1 MKKVDLLIQNGW
13 VYLTYRQC
21 FKKMDIAVVGERIYD
36 ISPASCYEADQIV
49 DAEGKYVIP
58 GLIDIHMHIESS
70 MTYPEEFS
78 RAVLPWG
85 VTTVVADPHEI
96 VNVFGISGMNC
107 FMDQKTE
114 LDIYYGI
121 PSSVPSTGSE
131 YETSGGEIG
140 EEEVKELLKDS
151 RVLCLGEVMNASD
164 ILSKE
169 DTRIKRIIRLCQ
181 NADRMIR
188 IEGHCPSL
196 TGEELSGFIRGG
208 VDADHTQQSP
218 ESVLEKT
225 DLGMFLELQEK
236 SLTPQVVKTVC
247 SYNLYE
253 NIALVTDDIMPDQ
266 LIKGHLNRNLS
277 LAVSHGMPPEKAI
290 YCATFTPARRMG
302 LNDRGMIAPGKQADL
317 LILNDL
323 TEFVPFSVYKSGKQ
337 IEPKASTKSKVSTN
351 AVKFPDHYYQSVN
364 CRMALFSDF
373 RLNRCKIKNGTALVH
388 VMQIQKFGTR
398 SVHKKRLVP
407 VRDGCLCWKEA
418 GLCLMTVWER
428 YGKTGAVSYGL
439 VEGGFSASGAVATT
453 WSHDSHNLMV
463 LGNSEKDMVLAQNH
477 VVHLQGGYVTA
488 RDGKITAAAP
498 LPVGGILSDQGM
510 DVLSNDLKAVR
521 DEVESMG
528 YCNNNVIMSL
538 STLTL
543 LVSPELK
550 LSDKGLFDVRTKKEV
565 SLVEKYVSEKEKG

>member
-21 FKKMDIAVVGERIYD
+21 FKKMDIAVAGETIYE

-49 DAEGKYVIP
+49 DAEGNYVIP

-70 MTYPEEFS
+70 MTYPKEFS

-96 VNVFGISGMNC
+96 VNVFGISGMNY
-107 FMDQKTE
+107 FMDQKTD

-121 PSSVPSTGSE
+121 PSSVPSTGNE
-131 YETSGGEIG
+131 YETTGGEIG
-140 EEEVKELLKDS
+140 EKEVIELLKDS

-181 NADRMIR
+181 DAGRMIR

-196 TGEELSGFIRGG
+196 TGEELAGFIRGG
-208 VDADHTQQSP
+208 VDADHTQQTP

-236 SLTPQVVKTVC
+236 SLTPQVVNTVV

-253 NIALVTDDIMPDQ
+253 NVALVTDDMMPDQ

-277 LAVSHGMPPEKAI
+277 LAVSRGMPPEKAI
-290 YCATFTPARRMG
+290 YCATYTPARRMG
-302 LNDRGMIAPGKQADL
+302 LNDRGMIAPGKRADL
-317 LILNDL
+317 VILNNLSD
-323 TEFVPFSVYKSGKQ
+323 FVPLAVYKSGRLVEKKESQ
-337 IEPKASTKSKVSTN
+337 KPVQ
-351 AVKFPDHYYQSVN
+351 FPDHFYQSVN
-364 CRMALFSDF
+364 CRLAVFSDF
-373 RLNRCKIKNGTALVH
+373 MLNRCKIKNGTALVH
-388 VMQIQKFGTR
+388 VMEIQEFGTR
-398 SVHKKRLVP
+398 AVHKKRLVL
-407 VRDGCLCWKEA
+407 VRDGYLCWKEA
-418 GLCLMTVWER
+418 GLCLMAVWER
-428 YGKTGAVSYGL
+428 YGKTGHISYGL
-439 VEGGFSASGAVATT
+439 VEGGFLVPGAVATT

-463 LGNSEKDMVLAQNH
+463 LGSSEKDMVLAQNR
-477 VVHLQGGYVTA
+477 VVHMQGGYVTA

-510 DVLSNDLKAVR
+510 NLLSKDLKAVR
-521 DEVESMG
+521 DEIEAMG
-528 YCNNNVIMSL
+528 YCNNNVIMSI

-550 LSDKGLFDVRTKKEV
+550 LSDKGLFDVMTKKV
-565 SLVEKYVSEKEKG
+565 VPLVEEYESEKEKG